1 MRVLGIKARKLANIP
16 QRHRPRV
23 FQKQS
28 VEMTVEGVMNEFN
41 VDEAVEKVEEILE
54 ESVKTE
60 PVKKPR
66 TRKPKVSVK
75 EVTEA
80 VEENNEEKSEE

>member
-1 MRVLGIKARKLANIP
+1 MRY
-16 QRHRPRV
+16 
-23 FQKQS
+23 
-28 VEMTVEGVMNEFN
+28 EFN
-41 VDEAVEKVEEILE
+41 GKSYDLTEAEIERLDEAVEKVEDILE